1 MLKIFSGSRDISE
14 YLKNFIDDFAD
25 FFIGTNKSI
34 DVGYYKPINAIYCEM
49 EPNLAS
55 RKVIVKYF
63 NGTSFVNVS
72 GLSDNTKGL
81 ARSGFITFDR
91 DQANQ
96 SQTTIEGQNLYWYR
110 ITLSSTQGEPIQSD
124 GGEQILTEDD
134 VILTSEPGEIMLRSY
149 GINLVFS
156 DDRDLH
162 SEYPSVNDHKG
173 DLRSFIGFH
182 QAARDE
188 IVTDI
193 RNRGKTVKKD
203 NQSYKKIDQFDLMD
217 FEEVRQ
223 ASKFKALEKLFFW
236 LSDANDD
243 RYGGRMAYYKR
254 KYEDAKQQ
262 AFLTLDSNNDGK
274 VDIEEQKEGAYQT
287 LRIIRE

>member
-1 MLKIFSGSRDISE
+1 MRLEIYFNTTKISDRVENFMDDAYDIATFTKDSD
-14 YLKNFIDDFAD
+14 FIY
-25 FFIGTNKSI
+25 
-34 DVGYYKPINAIYCEM
+34 VGYEKPINSLYFEAYQAAPVRNQALIE
-49 EPNLAS
+49 
-55 RKVIVKYF
+55 YF
-63 NGTSFVNVS
+63 NGSWTSVGDFRDDSN
-72 GLSDNTKGL
+72 GLERPGFMIWNRDLTNQVKNTY
-81 ARSGFITFDR
+81 
-91 DQANQ
+91 
-96 SQTTIEGQNLYWYR
+96 EGKSLFWYR
-110 ITLSSTQGEPIQSD
+110 ISLKTVDAEDLSIK
-124 GGEQILTEDD
+124 
-134 VILTSEPGEIMLRSY
+134 

-156 DDRDLH
+156 DDRDLQ
-162 SEYPSVNDHKG
+162 SEYPSINDHKG
-173 DLRSFIGFH
+173 DLRSFVGFH

-188 IVTDI
+188 ILTDI
-193 RNRGKTVKKD
+193 RNRGKTVKKED
-203 NQSYKKIDQFDLMD
+203 QFYKKIDQFDLMD